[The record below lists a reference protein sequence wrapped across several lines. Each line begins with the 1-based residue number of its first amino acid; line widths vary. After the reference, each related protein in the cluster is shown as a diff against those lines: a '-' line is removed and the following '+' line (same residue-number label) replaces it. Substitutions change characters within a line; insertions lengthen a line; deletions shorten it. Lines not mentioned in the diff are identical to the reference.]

1 MLNWKRTRSCCRGPH
16 IILGSLAGAME
27 SARHV
32 RAAII
37 ARPAGRGSIVLA
49 SYLMWKMG
57 LAGMTLDTFIDTVR
71 VRLIRRVRD
80 RGDGEPGGYWPWFIV
95 SLWRCVLLE
104 RTACSAR
111 ASYRSPRRC
120 A

>member
-1 MLNWKRTRSCCRGPH
+1 M
-16 IILGSLAGAME
+16 GSLAGAME

-57 LAGMTLDTFIDTVR
+57 LAGMTLDTFIDTDVTPC
-71 VRLIRRVRD
+71 
-80 RGDGEPGGYWPWFIV
+80 G
-95 SLWRCVLLE
+95 
-104 RTACSAR
+104 
-111 ASYRSPRRC
+111 
-120 A
+120 